1 MNNRPQIP
9 FCAGQNHEHRL
20 KIPLVA
26 NDLHLQG
33 VRMNQ
38 IVRSE
43 IKAHISLTQDEK
55 RRLWAM
61 FGFIGLLHI
70 SGALLMWAATSGN
83 YKLADGSLFG
93 WGTAALAYTLGM
105 RHAFDADHI
114 SAIDNTTRKLMA
126 DGQRPLGVGFFFSL
140 GHSSVVAGLAILLN
154 FGIAAV
160 GSQLKDEN
168 SALHHY
174 TGLIGVT
181 VSGTFL
187 MLIAILNLLVM
198 VSILKVFFKMRK
210 GAYSEEELEKHLD
223 SRGFFMRFFGPIAKR
238 IDKSWKMYP
247 LGLLFGLGFDTATE
261 VGLLVLAGSSVIAG
275 LPWWAIVSLPLFFA
289 AGMSLLDTI
298 DGSFMNFAYGWAFSK
313 PVRKVYYNIVITA
326 LSVGTAMFIGAL
338 ELSQVI
344 SEQLKLTGG
353 YWDFANNLDL
363 NNAGYII
370 VATFAVV
377 WAIALLVWR
386 YGKIEDRWHDAAH
399 AAQVARGE
407 QTDHA
412 AAGITLGEIRDGF
425 KVD

>member
-1 MNNRPQIP
+1 MNQ
-9 FCAGQNHEHRL
+9 
-20 KIPLVA
+20 VA
-26 NDLHLQG
+26 NLSA
-33 VRMNQ
+33 RER
-38 IVRSE
+38 IE
-43 IKAHISLTQDEK
+43 LTGDER
-55 RRLWAM
+55 RRLWGM
-61 FGFIGLLHI
+61 FGFIAFLHI
-70 SGALLMWAATSGN
+70 SGALLMWAATTGD
-83 YKLADGSLFG
+83 YKLSDGSVFG

-126 DGQRPLGVGFFFSL
+126 DGQRPLSVGFWFSL
-140 GHSSVVAGLAILLN
+140 GHSSVVAGLAIILN

-160 GSQLKDEN
+160 GAQLKDEN
-168 SALHHY
+168 SSLHHY

-198 VSILKVFFKMRK
+198 ISIIDVFIKMRK
-210 GAYSEEELEKHLD
+210 GAYSEAELEKHLD

-238 IDKSWKMYP
+238 IDKPTKMYP

-275 LPWWAIVSLPLFFA
+275 LPWWAIISLPLFFA
-289 AGMSLLDTI
+289 GGMSLLDTI

-313 PVRKVYYNIVITA
+313 PVRKVYYNIIITA
-326 LSVGTAMFIGAL
+326 LSVGTAMFIGLL
-338 ELSQVI
+338 ELSQVL
-344 SEQLKLTGG
+344 SQELNLTGG
-353 YWDFANNLDL
+353 YWQWANNINL
-363 NNAGYII
+363 NSAGYFI
-370 VATFAVV
+370 VAAFAIV

-399 AAQVARGE
+399 AAQIARGE

-425 KVD
+425 KLD